1 MFFLLFVV
9 GEEGELLTL
18 PTGEVKI
25 EGAPLGRD
33 TGPIEWRPSRGRLP
47 AGSRR
52 KLRARPAQIARIRS
66 EDRDTHE
73 RISRANVDAQ
83 FILGH
88 TEGMKVAVSLPDRLF
103 EAAELLAKRRRVSRS
118 RVYAEALEEFVRRE
132 RRAGVR
138 EALDAVYG
146 RARSAPDPV
155 LTDLQAE
162 ALREEW

>member
-1 MFFLLFVV
+1 
-9 GEEGELLTL
+9 
-18 PTGEVKI
+18 
-25 EGAPLGRD
+25 
-33 TGPIEWRPSRGRLP
+33 
-47 AGSRR
+47 
-52 KLRARPAQIARIRS
+52 
-66 EDRDTHE
+66 
-73 RISRANVDAQ
+73 
-83 FILGH
+83 
-88 TEGMKVAVSLPDRLF
+88 MKVAVSLPDRLF